1 MIQKLKEITL
11 EILAAGMVVLGVGF
25 VTLYVVEVFSFLSL
39 LTGMIGYFILRP
51 AVTHYK
57 KEFENIFFE

>member
-25 VTLYVVEVFSFLSL
+25 VTLYVVETFSFLSL

-51 AVTHYK
+51 AVIHYK